1 MCPVGTKQTDIANA
15 VCTSCPSGASNAENA
30 SVCTCKRGHNGTA
43 DDAACTPC
51 AVGTYKATTGIGE
64 CTACPGNATTPDDG
78 STAETDCACA
88 AGYTGAAD
96 ACTPC
101 DRDTY
106 KPDLGAHNCTA
117 CHANSV
123 TVDTAQRAPSAC
135 VCDKF
140 YHRSGDACVLCS
152 DTTIKLDVGD
162 TGCEAC
168 PDNTATVDGDRGRCQ
183 CKKGYNG
190 TADDAECHECLAD
203 TYKDTVGT
211 GECTPCPGEAVT
223 FNVAPPWDAVTKCR
237 CPLGYVGADG
247 TACAAA
253 LPGFYKSTYG
263 SSNATA
269 CPANRTTAESG
280 AKVESDCFCAR
291 GYGNA
296 EGAASNSDCA
306 LCAPGTI
313 QPNIANRVCEAC
325 PVGTSTRWAELVCV
339 CEPGYAGDANDTA
352 CTACPADTYKPARG
366 IGNCTRCPE
375 HAVTI
380 PAGAASASTA
390 LTDCTCPPGFFG
402 ENGTAC
408 TACPVGTFKSEY
420 GNASCTACPAN
431 QTTVGPEST
440 ALTDCVCNVT
450 FGRVSGVSDALVC
463 HLCPAGEKQTRVGTY
478 ECAKCIGGSGTEPGE
493 TVCQCLPGHNGTAD
507 DAACDACAVGT
518 YKTERGIGN
527 CTACPADRSTH
538 AVGAVLLDECLCGPW
553 LVANASAGDSSCVA
567 CPANT
572 FKGGLGDS
580 TGNCTACPAH
590 TVSSAESDAAT
601 DCVCQRGY
609 TGADG
614 GACTA
619 CSRDTYKDATGSAE
633 CTPCPDNSMTLDDA
647 STGVG
652 DCVCKPGYTGN
663 GTACVACA
671 EATFKAKHGPA
682 ACDACPAHMHAPAAS
697 VMGAACTCMPGYS
710 GQQYAEVTHA
720 EMDDGAAV
728 TLPWGAKT
736 VVTWPEG
743 HPFTLLLDDNATNAG
758 VTTSTD
764 DTTRTTTIY
773 IPLAFTGA
781 LQWQC
786 RYYPSHQNMTGEV
799 HRNSS
804 AVACTA
810 CAVGEYKASTTNGKC
825 RACSDAL
832 ATTVGEATAFPQDCL
847 CKPGAY
853 EADGSTCAP
862 CARGTFKSN
871 ISNDACTSCAAH

>member
-1 MCPVGTKQTDIANA
+1 MCIACEVGTYKPERGDDANCTACPAAASTDAEAQTEQTACRCNAGYTGPEGGACTACPQGSYAADTGLQICTDCTANTTTANAATAVADACACQPDYGFTDTSPETCVLCPVGTKQTEIANA

-101 DRDTY
+101 ALDTY

-168 PDNTATVDGDRGRCQ
+168 QDNTATVDGDRGRCQ

-408 TACPVGTFKSEY
+408 TACPVGTFKS
-420 GNASCTACPAN
+420 
-431 QTTVGPEST
+431 
-440 ALTDCVCNVT
+440 
-450 FGRVSGVSDALVC
+450 
-463 HLCPAGEKQTRVGTY
+463 
-478 ECAKCIGGSGTEPGE
+478 
-493 TVCQCLPGHNGTAD
+493 
-507 DAACDACAVGT
+507 
-518 YKTERGIGN
+518 
-527 CTACPADRSTH
+527 
-538 AVGAVLLDECLCGPW
+538 
-553 LVANASAGDSSCVA
+553 
-567 CPANT
+567 
-572 FKGGLGDS
+572 
-580 TGNCTACPAH
+580 
-590 TVSSAESDAAT
+590 
-601 DCVCQRGY
+601 
-609 TGADG
+609 
-614 GACTA
+614 
-619 CSRDTYKDATGSAE
+619 
-633 CTPCPDNSMTLDDA
+633 
-647 STGVG
+647 
-652 DCVCKPGYTGN
+652 
-663 GTACVACA
+663 
-671 EATFKAKHGPA
+671 
-682 ACDACPAHMHAPAAS
+682 
-697 VMGAACTCMPGYS
+697 
-710 GQQYAEVTHA
+710 
-720 EMDDGAAV
+720 
-728 TLPWGAKT
+728 
-736 VVTWPEG
+736 
-743 HPFTLLLDDNATNAG
+743 
-758 VTTSTD
+758 
-764 DTTRTTTIY
+764 
-773 IPLAFTGA
+773 
-781 LQWQC
+781 
-786 RYYPSHQNMTGEV
+786 
-799 HRNSS
+799 
-804 AVACTA
+804 
-810 CAVGEYKASTTNGKC
+810 
-825 RACSDAL
+825 
-832 ATTVGEATAFPQDCL
+832 
-847 CKPGAY
+847 
-853 EADGSTCAP
+853 
-862 CARGTFKSN
+862 
-871 ISNDACTSCAAH
+871 